1 MTKLYNVELS
11 NLKMIVYNENLPFK
25 EGVLECNKDNVTDF
39 IKFIRPALVFDTVR
53 FTYLRELNS
62 NEE

>member
-1 MTKLYNVELS
+1 
-11 NLKMIVYNENLPFK
+11 MIVYNENLSFK
-25 EGVLECNKDNVTDF
+25 EGVLECNKDNIADF

-53 FTYLRELNS
+53 FAYLRELNS